1 MKNAEVPKEGSTAR
15 TVFSFIDKL
24 TSDDTNHS
32 LKIKT
37 LKNAADKRVRTG
49 RVNLNHRAVLVQLR
63 GGEDAT
69 YVYLGT
75 WEHDRANSYAASIK
89 LTINPVTGVPELE
102 RLASAIPDGAAETA
116 AALQTSAHEAH
127 PGLAPAESGRPPVP
141 ASGSQP
147 RYPLLETWGHTVE
160 SLIGHGIGERIA
172 ERAM

>member
-15 TVFSFIDKL
+15 AVFSFIDKL
-24 TSDDTNHS
+24 TTDDTNPS
-32 LKIKT
+32 LKIKA

-49 RVNLNHRAVLVQLR
+49 RVNRNHRAVLVQLR
-63 GGEDAT
+63 GGDDAT

-102 RLASAIPDGAAETA
+102 HLAVAVPDGAGT
-116 AALQTSAHEAH
+116 
-127 PGLAPAESGRPPVP
+127 APASAADVVAPADGAASGVPEERRLP

-160 SLIGHGIGERIA
+160 SLTEHGLGEK
-172 ERAM
+172 